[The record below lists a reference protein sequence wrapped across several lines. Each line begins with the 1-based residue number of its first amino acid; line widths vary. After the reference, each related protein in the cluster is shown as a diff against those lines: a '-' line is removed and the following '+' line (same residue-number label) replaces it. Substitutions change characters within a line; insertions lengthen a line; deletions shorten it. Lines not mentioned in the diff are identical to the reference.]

1 MSLDAGSYTLGP
13 QNATLHVK
21 TGKTGAASKAGHNL
35 LIEVTDWEATLTM
48 AGADVA
54 AASVVL
60 HADGSSLF
68 VREGSGG
75 MTSLGDDDKASIKTS
90 IDEEVLKGQQIT
102 FRSTA
107 ITGGIDV
114 LNVAG
119 DLELGGKTRP
129 VSFALTI
136 GGGAID
142 GTATIVQSD
151 FGMKPY
157 SVLFGTLKV
166 ADEVQILVHAPLP
179 LA

>member
-13 QNATLHVK
+13 RNATLHVK

-35 LIEVTDWEATLTM
+35 LIEVTDWEATLTL
-48 AGADVA
+48 GADPS

-60 HADGSSLF
+60 RADGSSLF
-68 VREGSGG
+68 VREGDGG
-75 MTSLGDDDKASIKTS
+75 MTSLGDDDMASIKES
-90 IDEEVLKGQQIT
+90 IDGEVLKGGQIA

-107 ITGGIDV
+107 ITGGADV

-119 DLELGGKTRP
+119 DLELNGKTKP
-129 VSFALTI
+129 VSFAMTLSD
-136 GGGAID
+136 GALN